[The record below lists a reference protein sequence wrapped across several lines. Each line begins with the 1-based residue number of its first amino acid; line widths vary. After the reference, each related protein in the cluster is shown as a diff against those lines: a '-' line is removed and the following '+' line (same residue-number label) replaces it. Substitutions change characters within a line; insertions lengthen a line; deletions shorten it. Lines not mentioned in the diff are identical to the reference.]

1 MNQNVATP
9 KTGQVS
15 QGQIKPAPK
24 IQAARHAGYK
34 KSSKPSGLKSPLPRH
49 VRHLKT
55 SCSLYRPT
63 GLIPFRHSLC
73 HGGTRIL

>member
-9 KTGQVS
+9 KTGQCSIV
-15 QGQIKPAPK
+15 KPAPK

-34 KSSKPSGLKSPLPRH
+34 KGSKPSGLKSPLPRH